1 MLQMPNTI
9 WMGKSCLV
17 VNWQLYL
24 LKRTERNHLKWG
36 QESVIGKNYYVWRHY
51 FGMNLTI
58 SVVFLLRNICLQCLC
73 NFLLIY
79 NFICIW
85 CCFLVSP
92 FILLSHHYVLQSHM
106 FCGWYLFS
114 CVGIMITGILQ
125 FIILGHLVMLELIL
139 AVQPIIPPPHDEGV
153 TQGTWLLFLYFVSSR
168 TVRLK

>member
-92 FILLSHHYVLQSHM
+92 FILLSHHYVLQSLVLWLIFILMCWDYDHRHSPIHHSQSPR
-106 FCGWYLFS
+106 YARTYSSSPAYYSPSPRRRRYSRYVVTFS
-114 CVGIMITGILQ
+114 
-125 FIILGHLVMLELIL
+125 
-139 AVQPIIPPPHDEGV
+139 
-153 TQGTWLLFLYFVSSR
+153 LLCKL
-168 TVRLK
+168 